1 MAVPLIAT
9 WRMHIIYQVLGLV
22 HELNMYCDADLVSG
36 SYVIN
41 LLAGGTCTV
50 QQAADGFGA
59 GFVPMYRDTDIT
71 SCVALL
77 QQKSGFNWLT
87 RDTKTVNG
95 TPATTGTTVLAS
107 QNTLVLRDLPGN
119 VAKIIALET
128 TVPLPFH
135 ITSPGSIPARLIDF
149 YNVYS
154 KDSGSGTYRPAL
166 WMVSRGDNAL
176 QDEPLIGA
184 TGDFNDKV
192 RRARGLV

>member
-1 MAVPLIAT
+1 
-9 WRMHIIYQVLGLV
+9 
-22 HELNMYCDADLVSG
+22 MYTSASLVSG
-36 SYVIN
+36 DYVVN
-41 LLAGGTCTV
+41 LNAGGTCTV

-59 GFVPMYRDTDIT
+59 GFVPMYRDTDLT
-71 SCVALL
+71 SCVARL

-95 TPATTGTTVLAS
+95 TPATTGTTVPAS

-135 ITSPGSIPARLIDF
+135 VTSPGSIPARLIGF
-149 YNVYS
+149 YNEFS
-154 KDSGSGTYRPAL
+154 EDSGSGTYRPSK
-166 WMVSRGDNAL
+166 WVVSRGDNAL

-184 TGDFNDKV
+184 TGDFNDKL
-192 RRARGLV
+192 RRARGLT